1 MKLETHDYESDTQ
14 RCFGLIVYNEDG
26 RSLPKGF
33 VSSLNAHAHIENGV
47 EKSAWIE
54 LGVQSPTGDASDHHH
69 FSFPCENF
77 GQAEAIVRMG
87 SEVLG
92 RVIAERAKLVSA

>member
-33 VSSLNAHAHIENGV
+33 VSSLNANAFLEDGA

-77 GQAEAIVRMG
+77 VQAEAIVRMALD
-87 SEVLG
+87 VLA
-92 RVIAERAKLVSA
+92 RVVEERAKLVNA